1 MPEGQAEAEAD
12 ALAEALASNVGEL
25 AGKRDLA
32 DVEMRIDAR
41 IERVAAEIRS
51 GVAGFRADVD
61 VRFERLEGKIEKLA
75 AEVGLLN
82 GLLVFITS
90 GILALILKA
99 FR

>member
-1 MPEGQAEAEAD
+1 
-12 ALAEALASNVGEL
+12 
-25 AGKRDLA
+25 
-32 DVEMRIDAR
+32 
-41 IERVAAEIRS
+41 
-51 GVAGFRADVD
+51 VD